1 MLMAQQLTGLFTS
14 NWNHPDKSYPD
25 SYFDMLTVALD
36 ANMYKIPTATPAQLA
51 TTPLTEVERAQAVV
65 ATHEKLLLEEIET
78 IHLDPDCM
86 TEIKEAVKA
95 EFYTNLNTE
104 ALENADECQ
113 YLGIHPN
120 KGKAQAQP
128 PVTHSQVVHH
138 TQPHIQ
144 EEVKAQTQHEF
155 EQEAA
160 HMALHAQ
167 SRKEYEEAKQ
177 LFKVNLEADVEDF
190 KKMVGQ
196 NIKAWKDKYPNA
208 QDHAT
213 LRREAHCF
221 GYNIVP
227 IDKGSTLAEK
237 ATFKKYGLAPL
248 KVDGYTLLSSPPSRA
263 PSPSPVQQPT
273 TPPNTPLPL
282 FLTDLNITLTPV
294 CIKCIQSE
302 DLPPSSPIT
311 YPHPQHAKPNAK
323 CTLIYAIPPCSANVP
338 LPLPTLME
346 EDFNYALEVMA
357 DCTVANNSSLEAAG
371 PSTKLSGIQSVP
383 PAAAPLDTLTQLIGS
398 LQVTI
403 SCLEVKVN
411 MSMVQLNKRIDTL
424 STSRD
429 LQQKPAK
436 APTHYLTTDAKG
448 KPTPS
453 AIMPMSWA
461 KVVTQKGNQQQT
473 DAATLAK
480 ATTQGTSR
488 NAQGGGLT
496 LGWQGRPPW
505 QTLVQEQGQ
514 MHPQLCL
521 QIQGPSPLQDHL
533 PPTPHPRQTAPDRT
547 VHLVPMNGWIHAQ
560 LRDMI
565 ISDSN
570 GVVFTG
576 DQLEVELHRNTVFEK
591 AIFCFAPHWQGNLQN
606 VTQKPRSTVKIA
618 YVDKTGSLTA
628 TICQDGVF
636 LFNKKAH
643 FIVTGDTPA
652 IDTRQTLQPAPSQQT
667 QSGVSC
673 VEELT
678 TPTTMQHTAQTNTT
692 LLAPADATSHA

>member
-1 MLMAQQLTGLFTS
+1 
-14 NWNHPDKSYPD
+14 
-25 SYFDMLTVALD
+25 
-36 ANMYKIPTATPAQLA
+36 
-51 TTPLTEVERAQAVV
+51 
-65 ATHEKLLLEEIET
+65 
-78 IHLDPDCM
+78 M

-128 PVTHSQVVHH
+128 PVTHSQVVHD

-208 QDHAT
+208 QDHAA
-213 LRREAHCF
+213 LCREAHRF

-282 FLTDLNITLTPV
+282 FLTDLNVTLTPV

-323 CTLIYAIPPCSANVP
+323 CTLIYAIPPHSANVP

-436 APTHYLTTDAKG
+436 APVAKAKEAVAAPSKPTPIPMLGPSTMDETLLLRKAQAAPSPCQVTQSSQGKPSNPPPPFKTHYLTTNAKG

-488 NAQGGGLT
+488 HWSKNKDRCIHNFVYKFKG
-496 LGWQGRPPW
+496 
-505 QTLVQEQGQ
+505 
-514 MHPQLCL
+514 
-521 QIQGPSPLQDHL
+521 HL
-533 PPTPHPRQTAPDRT
+533 PFKTIYPLRHTLAKLLLTG
-547 VHLVPMNGWIHAQ
+547 HLVPMNGWIHAQ

-570 GVVFTG
+570 GVVFTR
-576 DQLEVELHRNTVFEK
+576 DQLEVELHRNSVFEK

-618 YVDKTGSLTA
+618 YVDETGSLTA
-628 TICQDGVF
+628 TIRQDGVF

-652 IDTRQTLQPAPSQQT
+652 IPAPSQQT

-692 LLAPADATSHA
+692 LLAPADATSRA